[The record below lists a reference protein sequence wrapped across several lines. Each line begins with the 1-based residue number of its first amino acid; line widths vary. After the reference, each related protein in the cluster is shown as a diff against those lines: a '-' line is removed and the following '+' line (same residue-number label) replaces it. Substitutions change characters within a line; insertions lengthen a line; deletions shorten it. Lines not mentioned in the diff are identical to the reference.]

1 MKIRSVLI
9 GLLIMT
15 SAPYLF
21 GAEEAVDPPGG
32 ALAGHRYRVIISS
45 DIGGSDEDDI
55 QSMIHYLVYS
65 DLFDTEGLISSPPR
79 QGRNKDILKVINY
92 YEKDYPN
99 LKTWSP
105 KYPTPDFL
113 RSITKQGAANPAP
126 KQGYSKSTEGSKWI
140 IRCAHKKDS
149 RPLYVLVW
157 GSITDVAQALH
168 DDPSIKKKIRV
179 YFIASWNL
187 AQDRNSFRYLDKNH
201 PDTWMIFCDTTFRG
215 WYMGGKQDGDLGNK
229 TFIQKHIKGHG
240 ELGDYFAPLKGGS
253 IKMGDTPS
261 VAYLLRGNPDN
272 PTSESWGG
280 QFIRKQGRPQWWIDN
295 PDPKLKQSN
304 RPGAKT
310 VNQWRVDYL
319 DDWQKRM
326 DRCQKQ
332 NNLR

>member
-1 MKIRSVLI
+1 MKARFVFKS
-9 GLLIMT
+9 LLGIVT
-15 SAPYLF
+15 AASFLY
-21 GAEEAVDPPGG
+21 GAEETKDPQGG
-32 ALAGHRYRVIISS
+32 ALTLERYRVIVSS
-45 DIGGSDEDDI
+45 DIGGGDEDDI
-55 QSMIHYLVYS
+55 QSMIHYPVYA
-65 DLFDTEGLISSPPR
+65 DLFDTEGLISSPPQ
-79 QGRNKDILKVINY
+79 QGRKKDILKVIDQ
-92 YEKDYPN
+92 YEKDYPH

-105 KYPTPDFL
+105 KYPTPDTL
-113 RSITKQGAANPAP
+113 RSLTKQGATDPAP
-126 KQGYSKSTEGSKWI
+126 KQGFSTSTEGSRWI
-140 IRCAHKKDS
+140 IQCAQKKDL

-187 AQDRNSFRYLDKNH
+187 AQDRNAFHYIDQHH

-215 WYMGGKQDGDLGNK
+215 WYMGGRQDGDLGNK
-229 TFIQKHIKGHG
+229 TFIQKHVKGHG
-240 ELGDYFAPLKGGS
+240 KLGDYFAPLKGGS

-261 VAYLLRGNPDN
+261 VAYLLRGNPDD

-280 QFIRKQGRPQWWIDN
+280 QFIREKRRPQWWIDN

-319 DDWQKRM
+319 RDWQKRM
-326 DRCQKQ
+326 DRCQKPK
-332 NNLR
+332 